1 MDPFQEGPWSLGT
14 RQQRPPLLII
24 HLSTLPPLLNS
35 WLFILLQL
43 LGLCLCGHQGLS
55 AFTAI
60 SPQMLFALRCYNSV
74 ILDAI
79 LGQYLLKHS
88 KDLFTRH
95 GLYYSEVP
103 MLVLVPFSPR
113 GQRLCLPILL

>member
-14 RQQRPPLLII
+14 LQRRPALLLI
-24 HLSTLPPLLNS
+24 HLSTLPPLPNS

-43 LGLCLCGHQGLS
+43 LCLCLCGHQGLF

-60 SPQMLFALRCYNSV
+60 SPQMLFALHCYNSV
-74 ILDAI
+74 LLDSI

-103 MLVLVPFSPR
+103 ILVSVPFSPL
-113 GQRLCLPILL
+113 G